1 MAADVRWLF
10 TNGISVQIAFS
21 LLLLLLKGPLDLLSH
36 FAYE

>member
-21 LLLLLLKGPLDLLSH
+21 LLPLLKGPLDLLSH